1 MLSRVTCV
9 GVCASYFFV
18 CVQTHLFFCMIWL
31 MVILRDE
38 QVSSPLSTLPLS
50 RSPSFEFRVSR
61 NRVCPGLYIIKK
73 YGVFFSERSC
83 ALRVTVHGTAYTLSV
98 KVNDY
103 TTALLDTT
111 RVQSDAILSPT

>member
-1 MLSRVTCV
+1 
-9 GVCASYFFV
+9 
-18 CVQTHLFFCMIWL
+18 MIWL

-50 RSPSFEFRVSR
+50 VTLALSFFLSCFEKSSLPRFIY
-61 NRVCPGLYIIKK
+61 NKK
-73 YGVFFSERSC
+73 YGLFFSERSC

-111 RVQSDAILSPT
+111 RVQSDAILSLDRGQGLQST

>member
-1 MLSRVTCV
+1 
-9 GVCASYFFV
+9 
-18 CVQTHLFFCMIWL
+18 

-50 RSPSFEFRVSR
+50 RSPSFVFREIEFAPVYTVY
-61 NRVCPGLYIIKK
+61 NKK